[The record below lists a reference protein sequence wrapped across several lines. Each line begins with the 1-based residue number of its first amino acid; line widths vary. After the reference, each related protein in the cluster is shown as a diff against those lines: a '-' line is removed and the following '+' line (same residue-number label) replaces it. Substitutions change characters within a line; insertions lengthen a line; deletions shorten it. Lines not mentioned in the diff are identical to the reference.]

1 MVNVAGYQ
9 QAAKSLEKAGVNIS
23 GKTVSSKRQK
33 EKRKERRRKREEA
46 ARKRLE
52 AEAKARKAEAE
63 ATLKSGLVSPTSTV
77 QMKDGKVLVSTN
89 VGNKTEN
96 TYLDPKE
103 YTELTGNEPPKN
115 VQIRDD
121 VSSPA
126 LDANKTYD
134 TTGFLEDSRTAI
146 EDVVDLVTKGD
157 PLGTLRPPVETTT
170 QESNVNPFVIPNIEM
185 DSGVT
190 QQDLPAFDPA
200 SVDLSDLPA
209 TIGDQSAFGF
219 TIQDTDG
226 NTQIINPDGTST
238 IINKVKDT
246 VSNLGQNFMDNM
258 SNLYQVASETD
269 ISVPN
274 KNRETAIK
282 IAEATGLDEVPG
294 ALEYIFN
301 ELVGAKPA
309 YGSSAGALQFTAP
322 SSSVAAPGPGMAGFQ
337 PLGFGQ
343 FVEDITKITPL
354 GKLPKI
360 LRTAM
365 NLGKAFL
372 TPEGTVVND
381 QGSPI
386 TQNQIAGYEQLAQTM
401 EATGVLGI
409 SGAQAVPDE
418 MSALFPGV
426 SKSAIANA
434 YKNVV
439 AEDNMV
445 KGYQQAA
452 NTMADAGVLGISG
465 TKIGDQDIN
474 ITDDTVGVKTG
485 IQSIT
490 GAQAGTQTGTRAAAD
505 DTTAK
510 IGALTNLGTN
520 VQTGVDAVDPVN
532 TDLTTI
538 TNVVDDDDTDPVY
551 TTQNIYGEQPVY
563 GMRDVYKTV
572 PTFDRFRD
580 AFKGGIYDRFRDTY
594 LTRFGYNPARI
605 NERLRY
611 DPNTNMYFG
620 AEGMQINPSSLDGAK
635 LGEIAEVQTGEERQL
650 SGQEQY
656 QTGTTPVITGTQTV
670 DAAGNVVSV
679 NPFVIT

>member
-52 AEAKARKAEAE
+52 ADAKARKAEAE
-63 ATLKSGLVSPTSTV
+63 APLKSGLVSPSSTV
-77 QMKDGKVLVSTN
+77 QMKDCKVLVSTN

-274 KNRETAIK
+274 KNR
-282 IAEATGLDEVPG
+282 
-294 ALEYIFN
+294 
-301 ELVGAKPA
+301 
-309 YGSSAGALQFTAP
+309 
-322 SSSVAAPGPGMAGFQ
+322 
-337 PLGFGQ
+337 
-343 FVEDITKITPL
+343 
-354 GKLPKI
+354 
-360 LRTAM
+360 
-365 NLGKAFL
+365 
-372 TPEGTVVND
+372 
-381 QGSPI
+381 
-386 TQNQIAGYEQLAQTM
+386 
-401 EATGVLGI
+401 
-409 SGAQAVPDE
+409 
-418 MSALFPGV
+418 
-426 SKSAIANA
+426 
-434 YKNVV
+434 
-439 AEDNMV
+439 
-445 KGYQQAA
+445 
-452 NTMADAGVLGISG
+452 
-465 TKIGDQDIN
+465 
-474 ITDDTVGVKTG
+474 
-485 IQSIT
+485 
-490 GAQAGTQTGTRAAAD
+490 
-505 DTTAK
+505 
-510 IGALTNLGTN
+510 
-520 VQTGVDAVDPVN
+520 
-532 TDLTTI
+532 
-538 TNVVDDDDTDPVY
+538 
-551 TTQNIYGEQPVY
+551 
-563 GMRDVYKTV
+563 
-572 PTFDRFRD
+572 
-580 AFKGGIYDRFRDTY
+580 
-594 LTRFGYNPARI
+594 
-605 NERLRY
+605 
-611 DPNTNMYFG
+611 
-620 AEGMQINPSSLDGAK
+620 
-635 LGEIAEVQTGEERQL
+635 
-650 SGQEQY
+650 
-656 QTGTTPVITGTQTV
+656 
-670 DAAGNVVSV
+670 
-679 NPFVIT
+679 